1 MAFHLLS
8 LLLLGLLCPLLVD
21 FVHQS
26 PVIGSHQQHID
37 DEQHHRQY
45 AVPVHPLHHGVVL
58 FDGLSRDGRGLGVLG
73 PDHINIVNVLA
84 DEHEGKEGED
94 DDLRGQ
100 YPLEDG
106 LPVWL

>member
-1 MAFHLLS
+1 M
-8 LLLLGLLCPLLVD
+8 
-21 FVHQS
+21 
-26 PVIGSHQQHID
+26 
-37 DEQHHRQY
+37 
-45 AVPVHPLHHGVVL
+45 
-58 FDGLSRDGRGLGVLG
+58 LG